1 MLISCWMHFAESSG
15 VGDKSFEWIK
25 SMSVVKPEL
34 PCSNDHVT
42 KVLFPNV
49 HGKFPVTKQAYH
61 FFSSV
66 GFRVKEYLEEA
77 DGSLVPILVS
87 GGLNAYCAP
96 LLSEMYTTS
105 FLSFQLSSFFT
116 MFQTYSRHKLVH
128 TLAYNCNEKTGDS
141 FSDVTVDR
149 SRPDTLCIASGHTL
163 LIGEDKFRSL
173 HAT

>member
-1 MLISCWMHFAESSG
+1 MHFAESSG

-105 FLSFQLSSFFT
+105 CPSNS
-116 MFQTYSRHKLVH
+116 V
-128 TLAYNCNEKTGDS
+128 
-141 FSDVTVDR
+141 
-149 SRPDTLCIASGHTL
+149 
-163 LIGEDKFRSL
+163 RSL
-173 HAT
+173 PCFKLIAGTNLCTLWHTIVTKRQGIVSPMLP